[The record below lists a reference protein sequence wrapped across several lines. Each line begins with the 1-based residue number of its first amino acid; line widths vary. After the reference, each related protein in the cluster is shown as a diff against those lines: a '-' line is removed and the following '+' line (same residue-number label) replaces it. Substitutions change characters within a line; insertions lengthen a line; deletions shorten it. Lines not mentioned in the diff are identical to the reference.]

1 MEKPLYPSQYPE
13 HNPDGSLLR
22 NHQMRILDILCE
34 VDKICRRHNLKYW
47 LCSGTLLGAVRHGG
61 FIPWDDDIDIEMPMG
76 DYKKFLK
83 IAPKELSENFVVQ
96 TDETDSGYFY
106 TFAKVRDLNSYLA
119 EDNHF
124 DRIFQY
130 QGVFI
135 DIFPIERTNRLWHW
149 ISLRTHGHCYKILK
163 NKRNSDST
171 CVRQTKCI
179 LKIEK
184 AVIYPILRFLSKI
197 TPNTPFYAMGVPY
210 ALERKDEYV
219 YPLQEISFEGH
230 SFLAP
235 NNTDSYLKA
244 QYGDYMK
251 FPAVIPSA
259 SHGFVRID

>member
-13 HNPDGSLLR
+13 YNPNESLLR
-22 NHQMRILDILCE
+22 KHQMRILDILCE

-76 DYKKFLK
+76 DYKEFLK
-83 IAPKELSENFVVQ
+83 IASEELSPNFVLQ

-106 TFAKVRDLNSYLA
+106 TFAKVRDRNSYLA
-119 EDNHF
+119 ESNRF

-135 DIFPIERTNRLWHW
+135 DIFPIERTNRLWQW
-149 ISLRTHGHCYKILK
+149 ISLRTHGHCYKILN
-163 NKRNSDST
+163 NKKKSDST

-219 YPLQEISFEGH
+219 YPLQEINFEGH
-230 SFLAP
+230 SFFAP
-235 NNTDSYLKA
+235 NNPDSYLKA

-251 FPAVIPSA
+251 FPEKIDTS